1 MFRLFKRK
9 QQTNKPK
16 LTIMQSAIIALLR
29 HILTFIGGTI
39 VAKGLISEELMLEL
53 VGGLLTL
60 LSTGWMF
67 LTKIKGKNEDAK

>member
-1 MFRLFKRK
+1 MFRRNKK
-9 QQTNKPK
+9 QKPK
-16 LTIMQSAIIALLR
+16 EPKLNLMQSAIIALLR

-39 VAKGLISEELMLEL
+39 VAKGLVTEEVMLEL

-67 LTKIKGKNEDAK
+67 ITKIKGKDEVVK

>member
-1 MFRLFKRK
+1 MFRRNKK
-9 QQTNKPK
+9 QQTKEPK
-16 LTIMQSAIIALLR
+16 LNLMQSAIIALLR

-39 VAKGLISEELMLEL
+39 VAKGLVSEEVMLEL

-67 LTKIKGKNEDAK
+67 ISKIKGKDELTK

>member
-1 MFRLFKRK
+1 MFRRNKK
-9 QQTNKPK
+9 QQTKEPK
-16 LTIMQSAIIALLR
+16 LNLMQSAIIALLR

-39 VAKGLISEELMLEL
+39 VAKGLVSEEVMLEL

-67 LTKIKGKNEDAK
+67 ISKIKGKDEPTK

>member
-1 MFRLFKRK
+1 MFRRNKK
-9 QQTNKPK
+9 QQTKEPK
-16 LTIMQSAIIALLR
+16 LNLMQSAIIALLR

-39 VAKGLISEELMLEL
+39 VAKGLVSEEVMLEL

-67 LTKIKGKNEDAK
+67 ISKIKGKNELTK